1 MLLARLSEASGISGQ
16 EGEVRAV
23 IRNEI
28 APYVDEISVDPI
40 GNLIALKRGRVG
52 KTKVML
58 AAHMDEVGLMVV
70 GFESNGLLH
79 VAAAGGVDPRV
90 LVSKTVYV
98 GRDKRPGVIGSKPIH
113 LLKRE
118 DMDRATGIDALRV
131 DIGAK
136 NKEDAEKL
144 VNLGDP
150 VVFATKC
157 EPLGDGFMRGKA
169 FDDRVGCCAIIEAL
183 KVQRDFDLY
192 GAFTV
197 QEEVGLRGAGV
208 AAYRTKPD
216 LALVLE
222 GTTAH
227 DVSETPA
234 HKVSTVP
241 GKGPAIVPMD
251 RSWMGDK
258 RIIDRLVEVAEK
270 AGIPY
275 QLKRTVTGGTDAG
288 RIGLTREGIPTV
300 VVSMPCRFIHS
311 PVSVIN
317 LSDFENYVK
326 LAGLFLD
333 SLDERGLP
341 IDEGSCKETN

>member
-1 MLLARLSEASGISGQ
+1 
-16 EGEVRAV
+16 
-23 IRNEI
+23 
-28 APYVDEISVDPI
+28 
-40 GNLIALKRGRVG
+40 
-52 KTKVML
+52 
-58 AAHMDEVGLMVV
+58 
-70 GFESNGLLH
+70 
-79 VAAAGGVDPRV
+79 
-90 LVSKTVYV
+90 
-98 GRDKRPGVIGSKPIH
+98 
-113 LLKRE
+113 
-118 DMDRATGIDALRV
+118 
-131 DIGAK
+131 
-136 NKEDAEKL
+136 
-144 VNLGDP
+144 
-150 VVFATKC
+150 
-157 EPLGDGFMRGKA
+157 
-169 FDDRVGCCAIIEAL
+169 GCCAIMEAL
-183 KVQRDFDLY
+183 KVQHDFDLY

-208 AAYRTKPD
+208 AAYQVEPD

-227 DVSETPA
+227 DVPETPE
-234 HKVSTVP
+234 HKASTVP

-258 RIIDRLVEVAEK
+258 RIINRLVEVAEK

-288 RIGLTREGIPTV
+288 RIGLAREGIPAA

-341 IDEGSCKETN
+341 IG

>member
-1 MLLARLSEASGISGQ
+1 MLLAKLSEASGISGQ
-16 EGEVRAV
+16 EGEIRAV

-28 APYVDEISVDPI
+28 APYVDEIKVDPI
-40 GNLIALKRGRVG
+40 GNLIALKKG
-52 KTKVML
+52 KAGKARVML

-79 VAAAGGVDPRV
+79 VGSVGGVDPRV

-113 LLKRE
+113 MLKRE
-118 DMDRATGIDALRV
+118 DMDRATELDALRV

-144 VNLGDP
+144 VKLGDP

-157 EPLGDGFMRGKA
+157 EPIGDGFMKGKA

-183 KVQRDFDLY
+183 KVQHDFDLY
-192 GAFTV
+192 GVFTV

-208 AAYRTKPD
+208 AAYQVEPN

-227 DVSETPA
+227 DVPETPE
-234 HKVSTVP
+234 HKVSTVL
-241 GKGPAIVPMD
+241 GKGPAIVHMD
-251 RSWMGDK
+251 RSWMGN
-258 RIIDRLVEVAEK
+258 RQIINRLVEVTEA
-270 AGIPY
+270 AGVPY
-275 QLKRTVTGGTDAG
+275 QFKRTVTGGTDAG
-288 RIGLTREGIPTV
+288 RIGLTKEGIPSA

-311 PVSVIN
+311 PVSVIH

-341 IDEGSCKETN
+341 IDEGSC

>member
-1 MLLARLSEASGISGQ
+1 MLLAKLSEASGISGQ
-16 EGEVRAV
+16 EGEIRAT

-28 APYVDEISVDPI
+28 APYVDEIKIDPI
-40 GNLIALKRGRVG
+40 GNLVALKRGRTG
-52 KTKVML
+52 KARVML

-79 VAAAGGVDPRV
+79 VDSVGGVDPRV
-90 LVSKTVYV
+90 LVSKMVYV
-98 GRDKRPGVIGSKPIH
+98 GRNKLPGVIGFKPIH
-113 LLKRE
+113 LLERE
-118 DMDRATGIDALRV
+118 DMDRATKMDALLV

-144 VNLGDP
+144 VKLGDP

-157 EPLGDGFMRGKA
+157 EPLGDGFMKGKA

-183 KVQRDFDLY
+183 KVQHDFDLY

-208 AAYRTKPD
+208 AAFQIEPD
-216 LALVLE
+216 LAIVLE

-227 DVSETPA
+227 DVPETPE
-234 HKVSTVP
+234 HSVSTVP
-241 GKGPAIVPMD
+241 GKGPAIVYMD
-251 RSWMGDK
+251 RSWVGDK
-258 RIIDRLVEVAEK
+258 RIIDRLVETAE
-270 AGIPY
+270 AASVPY
-275 QLKRTVTGGTDAG
+275 QFKRTVTGGTDAG
-288 RIGLTREGIPTV
+288 RIGLTREGIPAA

-341 IDEGSCKETN
+341 IDEGSCKKTN